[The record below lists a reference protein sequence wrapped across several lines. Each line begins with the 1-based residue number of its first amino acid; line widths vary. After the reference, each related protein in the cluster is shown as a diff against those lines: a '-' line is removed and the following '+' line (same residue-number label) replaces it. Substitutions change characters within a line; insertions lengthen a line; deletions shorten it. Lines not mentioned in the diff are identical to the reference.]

1 MSFTRRAVAVASQ
14 DQKALSNIRPPQK
27 SEDLDFRVLRFVEEN
42 PDRSQRE
49 ISRALGLSL
58 GGVNYCLKALIDKGL
73 IKIENFRT
81 SSNKLGYLYVL
92 TPQGIAQRAAL
103 TKAEIEAMQ
112 LYVDAGETAEEVGK
126 Q

>member
-1 MSFTRRAVAVASQ
+1 MP
-14 DQKALSNIRPPQK
+14 NIRPPQK
-27 SEDLDFRVLRFVEEN
+27 SEDVDFRVLRFVEEN

-92 TPQGIAQRAAL
+92 TPQGIATRAAL
-103 TKAEIEAMQ
+103 TSQFLRRKLAEYEALKAEIEAMR
-112 LYVDAGETAEEVGK
+112 LLADASELPEDPSK

>member
-1 MSFTRRAVAVASQ
+1 MP
-14 DQKALSNIRPPQK
+14 NIRPPQK
-27 SEDLDFRVLRFVEEN
+27 SEDLNFRVLRFVEEY

-92 TPQGIAQRAAL
+92 TPQGIAERAAL
-103 TKAEIEAMQ
+103 TNRFLRRKLAEYEALKAEIEAMQ
-112 LYVDAGETAEEVGK
+112 RYADANGSTEETGK

>member
-1 MSFTRRAVAVASQ
+1 
-14 DQKALSNIRPPQK
+14 LPNIRPPQK
-27 SEDLDFRVLRFVEEN
+27 SEDVDFRVLRFVEEN

-58 GGVNYCLKALIDKGL
+58 GGVNYCLKALIDKGM

-81 SSNKLGYLYVL
+81 SNNKLGYLYVL
-92 TPQGIAQRAAL
+92 TPQGIAARAAL
-103 TKAEIEAMQ
+103 TNQFLRRKLAEYEALKAEIEAMRR
-112 LYVDAGETAEEVGK
+112 YADASDLPEDPNK